1 MAEQIKKWKF
11 FTLCDYE
18 KEEAYL
24 IRMHKQGWKLVTPSV
39 GCFTFERCE
48 SEDYVYRLDFA
59 AEYKDREEY
68 LQMFRDYGW
77 EYLGEVNDF
86 TYFRRKASDTN
97 DESDEIFSDNE
108 SRLQMMSKVLRWKMV
123 PILLLFACGMGP
135 MMARIFSG
143 ETSFSSFVCGTYGF
157 LFGLYAV
164 FFTYNFI
171 GFTRLK
177 KKYHSQN

>member
-1 MAEQIKKWKF
+1 MDVGDTFILNVLDR
-11 FTLCDYE
+11 TLTYEVDRILIVLPEETEELYINDNEDYCT
-18 KEEAYL
+18 
-24 IRMHKQGWKLVTPSV
+24 LVTCTPYGINTHRILVRGHRIETEKTV
-39 GCFTFERCE
+39 GAVRVTA
-48 SEDYVYRLDFA
+48 DAV
-59 AEYKDREEY
+59 
-68 LQMFRDYGW
+68 
-77 EYLGEVNDF
+77 
-86 TYFRRKASDTN
+86 
-97 DESDEIFSDNE
+97 
-108 SRLQMMSKVLRWKMV
+108 KVEPLLVAPALAV